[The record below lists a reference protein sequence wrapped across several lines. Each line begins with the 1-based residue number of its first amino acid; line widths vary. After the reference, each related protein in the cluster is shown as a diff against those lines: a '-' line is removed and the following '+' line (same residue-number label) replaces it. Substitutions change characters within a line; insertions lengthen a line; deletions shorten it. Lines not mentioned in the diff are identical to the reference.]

1 MENCISIKKMGFDRI
16 PLKTFFF
23 FLLKTVL
30 CVDANSVFKTLS
42 QTPNCLRKGSCIFNC
57 LCFLVGWLVDLGHLL
72 KVKKFTL
79 QEYYLNVLIILPTFQ
94 KLPARAVY
102 DFKAQTSK

>member
-1 MENCISIKKMGFDRI
+1 M
-16 PLKTFFF
+16 
-23 FLLKTVL
+23 
-30 CVDANSVFKTLS
+30 
-42 QTPNCLRKGSCIFNC
+42 
-57 LCFLVGWLVDLGHLL
+57 LVGWLVGWLILATFL

>member
-1 MENCISIKKMGFDRI
+1 MLILF
-16 PLKTFFF
+16 LKHCPKH
-23 FLLKTVL
+23 LIVSEKEAVYLIAYA
-30 CVDANSVFKTLS
+30 CW
-42 QTPNCLRKGSCIFNC
+42 
-57 LCFLVGWLVDLGHLL
+57 LVGWLILATFL

>member
-16 PLKTFFF
+16 PLKTFF

-57 LCFLVGWLVDLGHLL
+57 LCWLVGWLILATFL